1 MSIKTPMITPSGT
14 ITNTGT
20 SFAVSS
26 PSGSGAAVLAAISNG
41 ELGESSEVEMR
52 LTAVLLIAVANSV
65 NNGFGMIAVGNSVD
79 DGFSMVAVPSL
90 CSKQRQALEMD
101 KGEKGVMKLGR
112 GIGGEE
118 VGLAEKLGSE
128 RKLGQKVLAELAKR
142 RRARYALSWLQA
154 VCAKA
159 SVSTL

>member
-1 MSIKTPMITPSGT
+1 MSIKTPMITPNGT
-14 ITNTGT
+14 STNTGT

-41 ELGESSEVEMR
+41 ELGEGSEVEMR
-52 LTAVLLIAVANSV
+52 LTAVLLIAIDTSV
-65 NNGFGMIAVGNSVD
+65 DNGFG
-79 DGFSMVAVPSL
+79 MVAVPSL

-101 KGEKGVMKLGR
+101 RGEKGVMKLGR

-128 RKLGQKVLAELAKR
+128 RKMGQKVLAELAKR